1 MDSRVE
7 KQAPT
12 RKKAARPALF
22 SALGGRDLRALL
34 HPQKALDRILA
45 AAVRSTRADSGS
57 FILVNPNTGLL
68 DIEASHGLSEKARR
82 VKLRPGEGITGWVA
96 TTGLPLRSGDVRG
109 DKRYVSIS
117 ARTRS
122 EMAVPVE
129 IRGQVVGLLNVDS
142 RKVDAFSGTDEARL
156 IDMASEAAKWLELAW
171 EIDQLRLKSRQLTSL
186 VDTAQT
192 IIAEN
197 NFDEIL
203 EQITVQ
209 TSRLMKA
216 PLCSVF
222 LLNADA
228 TELVLLACHGGA
240 EPYRNKPNLRL
251 EDSLIGNV
259 VTRHKPLAVVD
270 VGREKGYIQTDIARK
285 ERLVSMLA
293 VPLIFAEKAIGV
305 LAVYTQQRHR
315 FSNDEIKLMTAL
327 ADLSAVAIEKGRLLA
342 RVVDMEEKLRASE
355 RLSALG
361 LLAAEIA
368 HEIRNPLTVM
378 QMLFH
383 SLVESLQLDATSQRD
398 AALIGEKMRQ
408 MNRILDQV
416 LSFARSS
423 EPIKE
428 SIHAQPLFDDVF
440 LLTRHKLQQQGI
452 DVRSSVPE
460 DLPLF
465 RADREQIEQVLL
477 NLILNAADAM
487 PEGGVLRLSAGV
499 EEAEG
504 EKHLVLAVRDNGQGM
519 TPEQVDNLFAPFL
532 TYKES
537 GTGIGLAIVKKIMEN
552 HQGKVQV
559 ESKIGQGTKFTLLF
573 PIADPLAQPL
583 AGEDF

>member
-1 MDSRVE
+1 M
-7 KQAPT
+7 
-12 RKKAARPALF
+12 KKTTLPSLF
-22 SALGGRDLRALL
+22 SDLRRRDLRTLL

-45 AAVRSTRADSGS
+45 AAVRSTRAESGS
-57 FILVNPNTGLL
+57 FILVNPNSGLL
-68 DIEASHGLSEKARR
+68 DIEASHGLSERAKR

-96 TTGLPLRSGDVRG
+96 TTGKPLRSGDVREE
-109 DKRYVSIS
+109 KRYVAIN
-117 ARTRS
+117 ARIRS

-129 IRGQVVGLLNVDS
+129 MRGQVVGLLNVDS
-142 RKVDAFSGTDEARL
+142 TMVNAFSETDEARL
-156 IDMASEAAKWLELAW
+156 VDMASEAAKWLELAW
-171 EIDQLRLKSRQLTSL
+171 EVDQLRLKSRQLTNL

-192 IIAEN
+192 ILSETN
-197 NFDEIL
+197 LDEIL
-203 EQITVQ
+203 DQITVQ
-209 TSRLMKA
+209 TYRLMKTR
-216 PLCSVF
+216 LCSVF
-222 LLNADA
+222 LLNDDG
-228 TELVLLACHGGA
+228 TELVLRACHGGTA
-240 EPYRNKPNLRL
+240 LYRGKPNLRM
-251 EDSLIGNV
+251 EDSLLGSV
-259 VTRHKPLAVVD
+259 VTRHKPVTVVD

-293 VPLIFAEKAIGV
+293 VPLIFGEKCIGV

-315 FSNDEIKLMTAL
+315 FSNDEVKILTTL
-327 ADLSAVAIEKGRLLA
+327 GDLSAVAIEKGRLLA

-383 SLVESLQLDATSQRD
+383 ALMESVALDDTSQRD
-398 AALIGEKMRQ
+398 AKLIGEKMRQ

-428 SIHAQPLFDDVF
+428 PVHAQQLFDDVF
-440 LLTRHKLQQQGI
+440 LLTRHKLQQAAI
-452 DVRSSVPE
+452 DVRSSVPD

-465 RADREQIEQVLL
+465 RVDREQVEQVLL
-477 NLILNAADAM
+477 NLILNAAEAM
-487 PEGGVLRLSAGV
+487 PRGGVLRLSAAV
-499 EEAEG
+499 EDYEDDP
-504 EKHLVLAVRDNGQGM
+504 HLVLAIRDNGQGM
-519 TPEQVDNLFAPFL
+519 TSDQIDNLFAPFL

-559 ESKIGQGTKFTLLF
+559 ESKVGQGTRFKLLF
-573 PIADPLAQPL
+573 PIADPQAPTPL
-583 AGEDF
+583 GEEV

>member
-1 MDSRVE
+1 MGTETKTV
-7 KQAPT
+7 
-12 RKKAARPALF
+12 KKTARPALF
-22 SALGGRDLRALL
+22 TALGRRDLRTLL

-45 AAVRSTRADSGS
+45 AAVRSTRAQSGS
-57 FILVNPNTGLL
+57 FILLNPNSGLL

-96 TTGLPLRSGDVRG
+96 TTGQPLRSGDVRE
-109 DKRYVSIS
+109 DKRYVSINS
-117 ARTRS
+117 KVRS
-122 EMAVPVE
+122 EMAAPVE
-129 IRGQVVGLLNVDS
+129 IRGQIVGVLNVDS
-142 RKVDAFSGTDEARL
+142 GKVDAFSSTDEARL

-186 VDTAQT
+186 VDTAQM
-192 IIAEN
+192 IISEN

-216 PLCSVF
+216 RICSIF
-222 LLNADA
+222 LLNDDA
-228 TELVLLACHGGA
+228 SELMLRACHGGG
-240 EPYRNKPNLRL
+240 EPYRDKPNLRM
-251 EDSLIGNV
+251 EDSLLGSV
-259 VTRHKPLAVVD
+259 VTRHKPAAVVD
-270 VGREKGYIQTDIARK
+270 IGREKGYIQSEIARR

-293 VPLIFAEKAIGV
+293 VPLIFADKAVGV

-315 FSNDEIKLMTAL
+315 FSNDEIKLLTAL
-327 ADLSAVAIEKGRLLA
+327 ADLSAVAIEKGRLLT

-383 SLVESLQLDATSQRD
+383 ALVESLQLDPTSQRD
-398 AALIGEKMRQ
+398 AALISEKMRQ

-428 SIHAQPLFDDVF
+428 SIHAQQLFDDVF

-452 DVRSSVPE
+452 DVRSSVAE

-487 PEGGVLRLSAGV
+487 PDGGVLRLSAAV
-499 EEAEG
+499 EEAGG
-504 EKHLVLAVRDNGQGM
+504 ENHLVLAVRDNGQGM
-519 TPEQVDNLFAPFL
+519 TPEQVANLFAPFL
-532 TYKES
+532 TYKDS

-552 HQGKVQV
+552 HQGKVEV
-559 ESKIGQGTKFTLLF
+559 ESKIDQGSKFKLLF
-573 PIADPLAQPL
+573 PITEAPGRVL
-583 AGEDF
+583 AGEEA

>member
-1 MDSRVE
+1 VATE
-7 KQAPT
+7 KKT
-12 RKKAARPALF
+12 LKKTARPALF
-22 SALGGRDLRALL
+22 SALGQRDLRTLL

-57 FILVNPNTGLL
+57 FILLNPNTGLL
-68 DIEASHGLSEKARR
+68 DIEASHGLSEKAKR

-96 TTGLPLRSGDVRG
+96 TTGQALRSGDVRA

-117 ARTRS
+117 SRVRS

-129 IRGQVVGLLNVDS
+129 IRGQIVGLLNVDS
-142 RKVDAFSGTDEARL
+142 TTVDAFSATDEARL

-186 VDTAQT
+186 VDTAQL
-192 IIAEN
+192 IISEN
-197 NFDEIL
+197 NFEEIL

-216 PLCSVF
+216 HLCSVF
-222 LLNADA
+222 LLSDDGS
-228 TELVLLACHGGA
+228 ELVLRACHGGND
-240 EPYRNKPNLRL
+240 PYQDRPNLRM
-251 EDSLIGNV
+251 EDSLLGSV
-259 VTRHKPLAVVD
+259 VTRHKPVTVVD
-270 VGREKGYIQTDIARK
+270 VRREKGYIQSDIARR
-285 ERLVSMLA
+285 ERLVSMVA
-293 VPLIFAEKAIGV
+293 VPLIFADKAVGV
-305 LAVYTQQRHR
+305 LAIYTQQRHR
-315 FSNDEIKLMTAL
+315 FSNDEIKLLTAL

-383 SLVESLQLDATSQRD
+383 SLMESLPLDATSQRD

-423 EPIKE
+423 EPTKE
-428 SIHAQPLFDDVF
+428 SIHAQQLFDDVF
-440 LLTRHKLQQQGI
+440 LLSRHKLQQQGI
-452 DVRSSVPE
+452 DVRSNVPE
-460 DLPLF
+460 TLPLL

-487 PEGGVLRLSAGV
+487 PDGGVLRLSAAV
-499 EEAEG
+499 EEFEG

-519 TPEQVDNLFAPFL
+519 TQEQLANLFAPFL

-537 GTGIGLAIVKKIMEN
+537 GTGIGLAIVKKIVEN

-559 ESKIGQGTKFTLLF
+559 ESKLGQGTKFTLLF
-573 PIADPLAQPL
+573 PIGDPHAQAIGSDGL
-583 AGEDF
+583 

>member
-1 MDSRVE
+1 L
-7 KQAPT
+7 
-12 RKKAARPALF
+12 KKAARPTLF
-22 SALGGRDLRALL
+22 TAFGRRDLRSLL

-45 AAVRSTRADSGS
+45 AAVRSTRAESGS
-57 FILVNPNTGLL
+57 FILLNPNTGLL
-68 DIEASHGLSEKARR
+68 DIEASHGLSQKAKR

-96 TTGLPLRSGDVRG
+96 TTGQPLRTGDVRE
-109 DKRYVSIS
+109 DRRYVSIN
-117 ARTRS
+117 ARIRS

-129 IRGQVVGLLNVDS
+129 IRGQIVGLLNVDS
-142 RKVDAFSGTDEARL
+142 TKVDAFSATDEERL
-156 IDMASEAAKWLELAW
+156 VDMASEAAKWLELAW

-186 VDTAQT
+186 VDTAQM
-192 IIAEN
+192 IISEN
-197 NFDEIL
+197 NVDEIL

-209 TSRLMKA
+209 TSRLMKTRV
-216 PLCSVF
+216 CSIF
-222 LLNADA
+222 LLNDDA
-228 TELVLLACHGGA
+228 TELILRACHGGA
-240 EPYRNKPNLRL
+240 EPYRGKPNLRL
-251 EDSLIGNV
+251 EDSLLGNV
-259 VTRHKPLAVVD
+259 VTRHKPVAVVD
-270 VGREKGYIQTDIARK
+270 VGREKGYIQTDIARR
-285 ERLVSMLA
+285 ERLVSMLG
-293 VPLIFAEKAIGV
+293 VPLIFADKTVGV

-315 FSNDEIKLMTAL
+315 FSNDEIRLLTAL

-383 SLVESLQLDATSQRD
+383 ALVESLQLDATSQRD
-398 AALIGEKMRQ
+398 AALISEKMRQ

-423 EPIKE
+423 EPIKD
-428 SIHAQPLFDDVF
+428 SIHAQQLFDDVF

-452 DVRSSVPE
+452 DVRSTVPE
-460 DLPLF
+460 DLPLL

-487 PEGGVLRLSAGV
+487 PEGGTLRLSAAV

-504 EKHLVLAVRDNGQGM
+504 ESYLVLAVRDNGQGM
-519 TPEQVDNLFAPFL
+519 TPEQVENLFAPFL
-532 TYKES
+532 TYKDS

-552 HQGKVQV
+552 HQGKVEV
-559 ESKIGQGTKFTLLF
+559 ESRVDQGSKFKLLF
-573 PIADPLAQPL
+573 PIPEPHAPTLG
-583 AGEDF
+583 GEED

>member
-1 MDSRVE
+1 MR
-7 KQAPT
+7 
-12 RKKAARPALF
+12 R
-22 SALGGRDLRALL
+22 RDLRTLL

-57 FILVNPNTGLL
+57 FILVNPNSGLL
-68 DIEASHGLSEKARR
+68 DIEASHGLSERAKR

-96 TTGLPLRSGDVRG
+96 TTGKPLRTGDVREE
-109 DKRYVSIS
+109 KRYVAIN
-117 ARTRS
+117 AKVRS

-129 IRGQVVGLLNVDS
+129 MRGPGRRPAQRRFDRRS
-142 RKVDAFSGTDEARL
+142 TPSAPPTKR
-156 IDMASEAAKWLELAW
+156 ASSTWPRRPRKWLELAW

-186 VDTAQT
+186 VDIAQM
-192 IIAEN
+192 IISETN
-197 NFDEIL
+197 LDEIL

-209 TSRLMKA
+209 TFRLMKTR
-216 PLCSVF
+216 LCSVF
-222 LLNADA
+222 LLNEDGS
-228 TELVLLACHGGA
+228 ELVLRACHGGTEA
-240 EPYRNKPNLRL
+240 LSRQSRISARRIRSSAAWSRATSPSPSSMWCE
-251 EDSLIGNV
+251 
-259 VTRHKPLAVVD
+259 
-270 VGREKGYIQTDIARK
+270 EKGYIQTDIARK

-293 VPLIFAEKAIGV
+293 VPLIFAEKAVGV

-315 FSNDEIKLMTAL
+315 FSNDEIKLLTTL
-327 ADLSAVAIEKGRLLA
+327 GDLSAVAIEKGRLLA

-383 SLVESLQLDATSQRD
+383 ALVETLQLDATSQRD
-398 AALIGEKMRQ
+398 AELISEKMRQ

-428 SIHAQPLFDDVF
+428 PVHAAAAHRRRLPAHPPQTAAAGHRRP
-440 LLTRHKLQQQGI
+440 QQRRRTTC
-452 DVRSSVPE
+452 RSSAPTARRSSRCCSTSSST
-460 DLPLF
+460 PPRRCR
-465 RADREQIEQVLL
+465 RA
-477 NLILNAADAM
+477 ASS
-487 PEGGVLRLSAGV
+487 GSAPRV
-499 EEAEG
+499 EELEG
-504 EKHLVLAVRDNGQGM
+504 EPHLALAVRDNGQGM
-519 TPEQVDNLFAPFL
+519 SPDQIDNLFAPFL

-552 HQGKVQV
+552 HQSKVQV
-559 ESKIGQGTKFTLLF
+559 ESKIGQGTKFKLLF
-573 PIADPLAQPL
+573 PVETTSAD
-583 AGEDF
+583 ETKN

>member
-1 MDSRVE
+1 M
-7 KQAPT
+7 
-12 RKKAARPALF
+12 KKTARPILF
-22 SALGGRDLRALL
+22 SALGGRDLRMLL
-34 HPQKALDRILA
+34 HPQKALERILA
-45 AAVRSTRADSGS
+45 AAVRSTRAESGS
-57 FILVNPNTGLL
+57 FILLNPNTGLL
-68 DIEASHGLSEKARR
+68 DIEASHGLSEKAKR

-96 TTGLPLRSGDVRG
+96 TTGQPLRSGDVRE
-109 DKRYVSIS
+109 DKRYVSIN
-117 ARTRS
+117 ARIRS

-142 RKVDAFSGTDEARL
+142 TKVDAFSATDEERL

-171 EIDQLRLKSRQLTSL
+171 EIDQLRLKSRQLASL
-186 VDTAQT
+186 VDTAQ
-192 IIAEN
+192 IIISEN
-197 NFDEIL
+197 NLDEIL
-203 EQITVQ
+203 ERITVQ

-216 PLCSVF
+216 HLCSIF
-222 LLNADA
+222 LLNDDA
-228 TELVLLACHGGA
+228 SELVLRACHGGA
-240 EPYRNKPNLRL
+240 EPYRDKPNLRL
-251 EDSLIGNV
+251 EDSLIGSV
-259 VTRHKPLAVVD
+259 VTRHKPVAVVD

-293 VPLIFAEKAIGV
+293 VPLIFAEKAVGV

-315 FSNDEIKLMTAL
+315 FSNDEIKLLTAV

-428 SIHAQPLFDDVF
+428 SIHAQQLFDDVF

-452 DVRSSVPE
+452 DVRSTVPE

-465 RADREQIEQVLL
+465 RADREQLEQVLL
-477 NLILNAADAM
+477 NLILNATDAM
-487 PEGGVLRLSAGV
+487 PEGGLLRLSAGV
-499 EEAEG
+499 EVIDG
-504 EKHLVLAVRDNGQGM
+504 ENYLVLAVRDNGQGM
-519 TPEQVDNLFAPFL
+519 TPEQVANLFAPFL

-552 HQGKVQV
+552 HQGKVEV
-559 ESKIGQGTKFTLLF
+559 ESRIGQGTKFTLLF
-573 PIADPLAQPL
+573 PIADPHARALG
-583 AGEDF
+583 GEEA

>member
-1 MDSRVE
+1 M
-7 KQAPT
+7 
-12 RKKAARPALF
+12 KKSARPTLF
-22 SALGGRDLRALL
+22 TELRRRDLRTLL
-34 HPQKALDRILA
+34 HPQKALERILA
-45 AAVRSTRADSGS
+45 AAVRSTRAESGS
-57 FILVNPNTGLL
+57 FILVNPNSGLL
-68 DIEASHGLSEKARR
+68 DIEASHGLSEKAKR

-96 TTGLPLRSGDVRG
+96 TTGLPLRSGDVRE
-109 DKRYVSIS
+109 DKRYVSINP
-117 ARTRS
+117 RIRS

-142 RKVDAFSGTDEARL
+142 TTVDAFSATDEARL

-171 EIDQLRLKSRQLTSL
+171 EIDQLRLKSRQLASL

-192 IIAEN
+192 IISEN
-197 NFDEIL
+197 NIDEIL

-216 PLCSVF
+216 RICSVF
-222 LLNADA
+222 LMNDDGS
-228 TELVLLACHGGA
+228 ELVLRACHGGSDL
-240 EPYRNKPNLRL
+240 YRDKPNLRT
-251 EDSLIGNV
+251 EDSLLGSVI
-259 VTRHKPLAVVD
+259 TRHKPVTVVD
-270 VGREKGYIQTDIARK
+270 VGREKGYIHTDIARR

-293 VPLIFAEKAIGV
+293 VPLIFAGKAVGV
-305 LAVYTQQRHR
+305 LSVYTQQRHR
-315 FSNDEIKLMTAL
+315 FSNDEIKLLTAL
-327 ADLSAVAIEKGRLLA
+327 AIEKGRLLA

-383 SLVESLQLDATSQRD
+383 ALVESLQLDATSQRD
-398 AALIGEKMRQ
+398 AALISEKMRQ

-423 EPIKE
+423 EPIKV
-428 SIHAQPLFDDVF
+428 SIHAQQLFDDVF

-460 DLPLF
+460 GLPLF

-487 PEGGVLRLSAGV
+487 PEGGILRLSAAV
-499 EEAEG
+499 EELEG
-504 EKHLVLAVRDNGQGM
+504 ENHLVLAVRDNGQGM
-519 TPEQVDNLFAPFL
+519 APEQLANLFAPFL
-532 TYKES
+532 TYKDS

-552 HQGKVQV
+552 HQSKVEV
-559 ESKIGQGTKFTLLF
+559 ESKIGQGTKFKLIF
-573 PIADPLAQPL
+573 PIADPPPPL
-583 AGEDF
+583 SGEI

>member
-1 MDSRVE
+1 V
-7 KQAPT
+7 
-12 RKKAARPALF
+12 KKTARPALF
-22 SALGGRDLRALL
+22 TALGRRDLRTLL

-45 AAVRSTRADSGS
+45 AAVRSTRAQSGS
-57 FILVNPNTGLL
+57 FILLNPNSGLL

-96 TTGLPLRSGDVRG
+96 TTGQPLRSGDVRE
-109 DKRYVSIS
+109 DKRYVSINS
-117 ARTRS
+117 KVRS
-122 EMAVPVE
+122 EMAAPVE
-129 IRGQVVGLLNVDS
+129 IRGQIVGVLNVDS
-142 RKVDAFSGTDEARL
+142 GKVDAFSSTDEARL

-186 VDTAQT
+186 VDTAQM
-192 IIAEN
+192 IISEN

-216 PLCSVF
+216 RICSIF
-222 LLNADA
+222 LLNDDA
-228 TELVLLACHGGA
+228 SELMLRACHGGG
-240 EPYRNKPNLRL
+240 EPYRDKPNLRM
-251 EDSLIGNV
+251 EDSLLGSV
-259 VTRHKPLAVVD
+259 VTRHKPAAVVD
-270 VGREKGYIQTDIARK
+270 IGREKGYIQSEIARR

-293 VPLIFAEKAIGV
+293 VPLIFADKAVGV

-315 FSNDEIKLMTAL
+315 FSNDEIKLLTAL
-327 ADLSAVAIEKGRLLA
+327 ADLSAVAIEKGRLLT

-383 SLVESLQLDATSQRD
+383 ALVESLQLDPTSQRD
-398 AALIGEKMRQ
+398 AALISEKMRQ

-428 SIHAQPLFDDVF
+428 SIHAQQLFDDVF

-452 DVRSSVPE
+452 DVRSSVAE

-487 PEGGVLRLSAGV
+487 PDGGVLRLSAAV
-499 EEAEG
+499 EEAGG
-504 EKHLVLAVRDNGQGM
+504 ENHLVLAVRDNGQGM
-519 TPEQVDNLFAPFL
+519 TPEQVANLFAPFL
-532 TYKES
+532 TYKDS

-552 HQGKVQV
+552 HQGKVEV
-559 ESKIGQGTKFTLLF
+559 ESKIDQGSKFKLLF
-573 PIADPLAQPL
+573 PITEAPGRVL
-583 AGEDF
+583 AGEEA

>member
-1 MDSRVE
+1 M
-7 KQAPT
+7 
-12 RKKAARPALF
+12 KKPARPTIFTDLRR
-22 SALGGRDLRALL
+22 RDLRTLL

-45 AAVRSTRADSGS
+45 AAVRSTRAESGS
-57 FILVNPNTGLL
+57 FILVNPNSGLL
-68 DIEASHGLSEKARR
+68 DIEASHGLSEKAKR

-96 TTGLPLRSGDVRG
+96 TTGLPLRSGDVRE
-109 DKRYVSIS
+109 DKRYVSINP
-117 ARTRS
+117 RVRS

-142 RKVDAFSGTDEARL
+142 TSVDAFSATDEARL
-156 IDMASEAAKWLELAW
+156 VDMASEAAKWLELAW

-186 VDTAQT
+186 VDTAQL
-192 IIAEN
+192 IISEN

-203 EQITVQ
+203 EQITMQ
-209 TSRLMKA
+209 TYRLMKA
-216 PLCSVF
+216 RICSVF
-222 LLNADA
+222 LLNDDGS
-228 TELVLLACHGGA
+228 ELVLRACHGGS
-240 EPYRNKPNLRL
+240 ELYRDKPNLRT
-251 EDSLIGNV
+251 EDSLLGSV
-259 VTRHKPLAVVD
+259 VTRHKPITVVD

-293 VPLIFAEKAIGV
+293 VPLIFAGKAVGV
-305 LAVYTQQRHR
+305 LAIYTQQRHR
-315 FSNDEIKLMTAL
+315 FSNDEIKLLTAL

-383 SLVESLQLDATSQRD
+383 ALVESLQLDPTSQRD
-398 AALIGEKMRQ
+398 AALISEKMRQ

-428 SIHAQPLFDDVF
+428 SIHAQQLFDDVF
-440 LLTRHKLQQQGI
+440 LLTRHKLQQQDI
-452 DVRSSVPE
+452 DVRSTVPE
-460 DLPLF
+460 SLPLF

-487 PEGGVLRLSAGV
+487 PQGGALRLSASV
-499 EEAEG
+499 EEYEG
-504 EKHLVLAVRDNGQGM
+504 DNYLVLAVRDNGEGM
-519 TPEQVDNLFAPFL
+519 SAEQVANLFAPFL
-532 TYKES
+532 TYKDS

-552 HQGKVQV
+552 HQGKVEV
-559 ESKIGQGTKFTLLF
+559 ESKIGQGTKFKLLF
-573 PIADPLAQPL
+573 PIADLRPAHAP
-583 AGEDF
+583 GEDA

>member
-1 MDSRVE
+1 MATVT
-7 KQAPT
+7 KPL
-12 RKKAARPALF
+12 KKAARSTLF
-22 SALGGRDLRALL
+22 TAFGRRDVRSLL

-45 AAVRSTRADSGS
+45 AAVRSTRAESGS
-57 FILVNPNTGLL
+57 FILLNPNTGLL
-68 DIEASHGLSEKARR
+68 DIEASHGLSQKAKN

-96 TTGLPLRSGDVRG
+96 TTGQPLRTGDVRA

-117 ARTRS
+117 ARIRS

-129 IRGQVVGLLNVDS
+129 IRGQIVGLLNVDS
-142 RKVDAFSGTDEARL
+142 TKVDAFSATDEERL
-156 IDMASEAAKWLELAW
+156 VDMASEAARWLELAW
-171 EIDQLRLKSRQLTSL
+171 EIDQLRLKSRQLASL
-186 VDTAQT
+186 VNTAQM
-192 IIAEN
+192 IISEN
-197 NFDEIL
+197 NVDEIL

-216 PLCSVF
+216 RVCAIF
-222 LLNADA
+222 LLNEDGS
-228 TELVLLACHGGA
+228 ELTLRACHGGA
-240 EPYRNKPNLRL
+240 EAYRDKPNLRL
-251 EDSLIGNV
+251 EDSLLGSV
-259 VTRHKPLAVVD
+259 VTRHKPVAVVD
-270 VGREKGYIQTDIARK
+270 VGREKGYIHADIARK

-293 VPLIFAEKAIGV
+293 VPLIFNETTIGV

-315 FSNDEIKLMTAL
+315 YSNDEIKLLTAL

-383 SLVESLQLDATSQRD
+383 ALVESLQLDPTSQRD

-423 EPIKE
+423 EPTKE
-428 SIHAQPLFDDVF
+428 SVHAQQLFDDVF

-452 DVRSSVPE
+452 DVRSTVP
-460 DLPLF
+460 DNLPLLH
-465 RADREQIEQVLL
+465 ADHEQIEQVLL

-487 PEGGVLRLSAGV
+487 PEGGTLRLSAGV
-499 EEAEG
+499 EEIEG
-504 EKHLVLAVRDNGQGM
+504 EHFLVLAVRDNGQGM
-519 TPEQVDNLFAPFL
+519 TQEQLANLFAPFL
-532 TYKES
+532 TYKDS

-552 HQGKVQV
+552 HQGKVEV
-559 ESKIGQGTKFTLLF
+559 ESRIGQGTKFTLLF
-573 PIADPLAQPL
+573 PMSEPHTATLG
-583 AGEDF
+583 GEDD